1 MSESTLTTKKI
12 PNKRW
17 LHIIPPILLVY
28 IVAYMDRTNV
38 GFAMAG
44 GMSKELGMT
53 ASVSGIAAGIFFIG
67 YLFLQVPGG
76 QIAEKRS
83 AKKFISFT
91 IIAWG
96 ILAIASG
103 FSRNTTQL
111 LILRFLLGVAEGG
124 VMPAVLTIVR
134 HWFPSEERGRATAFV
149 IMNNPIASIITGPLS
164 GLILTRFTWHYV
176 FIIEGI
182 ISLALILIWLPL
194 ISDRPETAKW
204 ISKEERDYLV
214 ERLEAEQKCMEVS
227 QQKKTSLKDILNNK
241 TLWKLV
247 LIFFFVQTGVYGY
260 TLWLPTILKNLTNT
274 GMGQVGILSIFPY
287 IATIIGLFV
296 FPSLSDKSMKRKKY
310 IVITIVG
317 FAICLYLSVGFQHS
331 IWLSFIMLVGCG
343 LFLQASSAI
352 FMTIPPAVFSSEV
365 AGGATGLI
373 NALGN
378 LGGFIGPF
386 LVGLLMQVFSYS
398 MSIYSLVIS
407 LVLAII
413 ITFTLPKEKNDC
425 AHQTVP
431 ENSVKN
437 TSDVKSEF

>member
-1 MSESTLTTKKI
+1 MSENISSAVKI

-17 LHIIPPILLVY
+17 IHIIPPILLVY
-28 IVAYMDRTNV
+28 IVAFMDRTNI

-53 ASVSGIAAGIFFIG
+53 ASISGIAAGIFFVG

-76 QIAEKRS
+76 QIAEHGS
-83 AKKFISFT
+83 AKKFIAGT
-91 IIAWG
+91 IVVWG
-96 ILAIASG
+96 ILAIMSG
-103 FSRNTTQL
+103 LARTTTQL

-164 GLILTRFTWHYV
+164 GLILTKFTWHYV

-182 ISLALILIWLPL
+182 ISLALILVWLPL

-214 ERLEAEQKCMEVS
+214 ERLEAEQKCLDTT
-227 QQKKTSLKDILNNK
+227 QRKKVSLKEILFNS
-241 TLWKLV
+241 TLWKLI
-247 LIFFFVQTGVYGY
+247 LIFFFYQTGVYGY
-260 TLWLPTILKNLTNT
+260 TLWLPTILKNLTKT

-287 IATIIGLFV
+287 IATIVGLLV
-296 FPSLSDKSMKRKKY
+296 IPALSDKTMKRKKY
-310 IVITIVG
+310 VILPLIG
-317 FAICLYLSVGFQHS
+317 FAICLYLSVGLQQS
-331 IWLSFIMLVGCG
+331 IWVSFAMLIGCG
-343 LFLQASSAI
+343 LFLQAASAV
-352 FMTIPPAVFSSEV
+352 FMTIPPAVFSADV
-365 AGGATGLI
+365 AGGATGII

-386 LVGLLMQVFSYS
+386 LVGLLMQTFSYN
-398 MSIYSLVIS
+398 MSIYSLVLS
-407 LVLAII
+407 LVFAIL
-413 ITFTLPKEKNDC
+413 ITLTLPKEKNDC

-431 ENSVKN
+431 TDAIKSNVV
-437 TSDVKSEF
+437 VKS

>member
-1 MSESTLTTKKI
+1 MSEKISSAIKI

-17 LHIIPPILLVY
+17 IHIIPPILLVY
-28 IVAYMDRTNV
+28 IVAFMDRTNI
-38 GFAMAG
+38 GFAIAG

-76 QIAEKRS
+76 QIAEHGS
-83 AKKFISFT
+83 AKKFIGAT
-91 IIAWG
+91 IIVWG

-103 FSRNTTQL
+103 FARSTTQL
-111 LILRFLLGVAEGG
+111 LVLRFLLGVAEGG
-124 VMPAVLTIVR
+124 VMPAVLTIIR

-164 GLILTRFTWHYV
+164 GLILTKFTWHYV

-182 ISLALILIWLPL
+182 ISLALIVVWLPL
-194 ISDRPETAKW
+194 ISDRPEKAKW

-214 ERLEAEQKCMEVS
+214 ERLEAEQKCMDVN
-227 QQKKTSLKDILNNK
+227 QQKKTSLKDIILNK

-247 LIFFFVQTGVYGY
+247 LIFFFLQTGVYGY
-260 TLWLPTILKNLTNT
+260 TLWLPTILKNLTKT
-274 GMGQVGILSIFPY
+274 GMGMVGILSIFPY

-296 FPSLSDKSMKRKKY
+296 FPTLSDKSMKRKKY
-310 IVITIVG
+310 IVLTIVG
-317 FAICLYLSVGFQHS
+317 FAICLYLSVGFQQS
-331 IWLSFIMLVGCG
+331 IWLSFVMLVGCG
-343 LFLQASSAI
+343 LFLQASSAV

-365 AGGATGLI
+365 AGGATGII

-386 LVGLLMQVFSYS
+386 LVGLLMQMFSYN

-413 ITFTLPKEKNDC
+413 ITTTLPKEKNDC

-431 ENSVKN
+431 IKTEVIVKP
-437 TSDVKSEF
+437 